1 MQFILRG
8 KEVDCDEKENFHR
21 SCDSYD
27 AGIYNGQNKVDA
39 RVKQKLKQT
48 NQSSSTGLPTYVS
61 VVEFSEP
68 SVTFVKKK

>member
-1 MQFILRG
+1 M
-8 KEVDCDEKENFHR
+8 EV
-21 SCDSYD
+21 S
-27 AGIYNGQNKVDA
+27 GIYNGQNKVDA

-48 NQSSSTGLPTYVS
+48 NQSNSTGLPTYVS